1 MLLILIVAVVVG
13 GLGVASGSWARGLAG
28 VAAMLIVGGLVAAI
42 ALVVHD
48 DQAERSG
55 PYEVLARR
63 PLVTAPGAGRPG
75 RLARIVELSEQR
87 AGDAHHLLRPV
98 LAAVSEEWLLATHG
112 IGLQDPA
119 AGALLPTELWAWVRP
134 DRPRP
139 IDPHAPGL
147 PAADLDRLL
156 DQLEALP

>member
-1 MLLILIVAVVVG
+1 MLIVLAIALVIG
-13 GLGVASGSWARGLAG
+13 GLGAASGSWARALAG
-28 VAAMLIVGGLVAAI
+28 MAAMLIVGGLVAAI

-48 DQAERSG
+48 DQAEPSG